1 MQLGTTYI
9 RDPDIFMQMLF
20 RHKLVRL
27 SITKGKLIIFRWFV
41 SFGWSRNGLFLFR
54 YHNFRHFG
62 EPLPPLT
69 NESNEVK
76 KPPTPGL
83 SRSDAF

>member
-41 SFGWSRNGLFLFR
+41 SFGCNQNSLFPFR

-62 EPLPPLT
+62 EPLPPLA

-76 KPPTPGL
+76 
-83 SRSDAF
+83 SRKRLR